1 MGMDQV
7 EVNIRDTISE
17 LFPEAIYWDD
27 LDGCIVGVSTD
38 GRVIYSMYLMIEHFK
53 ETMSEEEAL
62 EWIDFNILNTYAGEY
77 TPLHIWE
84 IL

>member
-1 MGMDQV
+1 VDMGQL
-7 EVNIRDTISE
+7 ENNIRDTISE

-62 EWIDFNILNTYAGEY
+62 EWIDFNILNAHVGEY